1 MVLLNLLNATNDL
14 AWIALFTSPQQLP
27 HEACTI
33 QYMTVPASQYG
44 GEKRAR
50 THTDTHMHKRQTRN
64 VIEKVTGEA
73 EGGGDNDADGER

>member
-1 MVLLNLLNATNDL
+1 
-14 AWIALFTSPQQLP
+14 
-27 HEACTI
+27 
-33 QYMTVPASQYG
+33 MTVPASQYG